1 MPSPPGSISSS
12 YDQIARTREAR
23 GIRNYRLEAERK
35 IGNRLQIKLPE
46 RLFVGQEQKTPKTI
60 DATYREVVKP
70 RR

>member
-1 MPSPPGSISSS
+1 
-12 YDQIARTREAR
+12 
-23 GIRNYRLEAERK
+23 LEAERK

-46 RLFVGQEQKTPKTI
+46 RLFVRQEQKTPKAI